1 MKNSFSGSLP
11 VASVSIFLWLVAFAV
26 SSLASAEEMYRSEL
40 IFPLNAEHNHAP
52 GIVELPDQSLFVS
65 WYRGAGERK
74 ADDVAV
80 YGARRPKGQDHWTE
94 PVVLVDT
101 PGFPDCNTCMFLDQQ
116 KRLWLFWP
124 VVLANSWESCLTQY
138 LVAHEGDYQTPA
150 VPQWTTR
157 GTIWLKPDDFRDEAL
172 AKLDKE
178 LAQPEWPRTPEVQEE
193 LKRFRELVG
202 DKLYQRLGWQPRC
215 KPIQLDS
222 GRILLP
228 LYSDTYSMSLM
239 AISDDQGATWRASKP
254 LIGFGNI
261 QPTLFQRH
269 DGAVVAY
276 MRENGP
282 RLRIRVAVSTDR
294 GETWGDVH
302 NSDLPNPGAGIDGV
316 RLKNGHWAMVY
327 NDTEQERNSL
337 AIAISTDEGR
347 SWTAKRH
354 LEFEPQGAFHYPTVI
369 QSEDG
374 RIHVV
379 YSYFVDGG
387 KSMKHAELTEDWIVA
402 GDPLRANQ

>member
-1 MKNSFSGSLP
+1 MTNALRRMLFTSCRFHLLAWTLTVGLQSPAMSQE
-11 VASVSIFLWLVAFAV
+11 AF
-26 SSLASAEEMYRSEL
+26 RSEL
-40 IFPLNAEHNHAP
+40 IFPLNSQHNHAP
-52 GIVELPDQSLFVS
+52 GIVELPDHSLFVS
-65 WYRGAGERK
+65 WYRGSSERK

-80 YGARRPKGQDHWTE
+80 YGARRPAGALTWTE

-101 PGFPDCNTCMFLDQQ
+101 PGFPDCNTCLFLDPQ

-124 VVLANSWESCLTQY
+124 IVLANSWESCLTQY
-138 LVAHEGDYQTPA
+138 LVADEDGYRSPG
-150 VPQWTTR
+150 VPKWSQQ
-157 GTIWLKPDDFRDEAL
+157 GTLWLKPDDFREDAI
-172 AKLDKE
+172 AKLDRE
-178 LAQPEWPRTPEVQEE
+178 LTQVEWPRNAQEQEE

-202 DKLYQRLGWQPRC
+202 DKLFQRLGWQPRC

-239 AISDDQGATWRASKP
+239 AISDDGGSTWRASKP

-261 QPTLFQRH
+261 QPTLFQRK

-282 RLRIRVAVSTDR
+282 RLRIRMAISNDR

-316 RLKNGHWAMVY
+316 RLQNGHWAMVY

-337 AIAISTDEGR
+337 AIAISTDEGQ
-347 SWTAKRH
+347 SWSAKRH
-354 LEFEPQGAFHYPTVI
+354 LEHEPKGAFHYPTVI

-387 KSMKHAELTEDWIVA
+387 KSMKHAELTEEWIVS
-402 GDPLRANQ
+402 GDRSP